1 MINLNQ
7 KLKKRFISL
16 AFAFIFTFLSTQT
29 ANAYVIETNVQPQI
43 SAQSAILIEA
53 NSGTVIFQQEADKQ
67 LSMASTTKI
76 MTALIA
82 LEYAEQ
88 NDNPIVEI
96 TEQMVL
102 VEGSSMGLLP
112 GYKLSLHDLAAG
124 MMMTSGNDAA
134 NSIALFVAG
143 SQEDFAKLMNEKAAK
158 IGMKNTNFV
167 TPSGLDDEMHY
178 TNAYDMALLGSA
190 SIKNSSFAEIVKNT
204 AYKVAYTEPAQTIR
218 YRNHNKLLS
227 MYDGCIGIKTGFTKK
242 SGRCLVSAAERD
254 GVTLIAV
261 TLNAPDDWTDH
272 MTMFDYGFAET
283 ELVNFDESSFY
294 SEISVVGAD
303 KEKIMIKGGMGSAVL
318 PKNRTSLNKVVCL
331 PKFIYA
337 DIKYGD
343 VVGYIEYYNSTNR
356 VAKIPIFADENVE
369 YSEKQTWFEKVFK

>member
-1 MINLNQ
+1 MIILKQN
-7 KLKKRFISL
+7 LKKRFISL
-16 AFAFIFTFLSTQT
+16 AVACAFVFLFVPKV
-29 ANAYVIETNVQPQI
+29 NAYVIETSAQPEI
-43 SAQSAILIEA
+43 SAQAAILIEA
-53 NSGTVIFQQEADKQ
+53 ESGNVVFEQDSNKQ

-82 LEYAEQ
+82 LEYAEK
-88 NDNPIVEI
+88 NDNPQVEI

-134 NSIALFVAG
+134 NSIALFIAG
-143 SQEDFAKLMNEKAAK
+143 SQEDFAKLMNEKAAQ

-178 TNAYDMALLGSA
+178 TTAFDMALLGAA
-190 SIKNSSFAEIVKNT
+190 SIKNADFAEIVKNT
-204 AYKVAYTEPAQTIR
+204 AYKVAYSEPAQTIR
-218 YRNHNKLLS
+218 YKNHNKLLS

-261 TLNAPDDWTDH
+261 TLNAPDDWNNH
-272 MTMFDYGFAET
+272 MAMFDYGFAET
-283 ELVNFDESSFY
+283 ELVNFDETSFY
-294 SEISVVGAD
+294 SEISVVGSE
-303 KEKIMIKGGMGSAVL
+303 KEKIRIKGGMGKAAL
-318 PKNRTSLNKVVCL
+318 PKNRSALNKVICL

-343 VVGYIEYYNSTNR
+343 VVGYIEYYRGTLR
-356 VAKIPIFADENVE
+356 VAKIPIFADEDAE
-369 YSEKQTWFEKVFK
+369 YAAKQTWFEKVFK